1 MGHRRNPMMRITK
14 FFLVVLLLV
23 LGLAPAASARLV
35 AVGPIN
41 PANGFPLYY
50 VDANGVALELPV
62 PPLGTA
68 LTVPPPPN
76 PISPTMV
83 FDPPIPGNAFSNQI
97 GFGAECFYW
106 VADANFTLANFPPRA
121 GLKIV
126 FRAGLEAS
134 FGTGAALNGDQMVF
148 SRIRFNIA
156 QGLTAADVG
165 TYVVHHPYGE
175 ETIDF
180 TAADVAKGLRFTRD
194 IGLTPL
200 NFAEALNGDVGP
212 FLVQTAPIAQANVP
226 AGYPLTGWVGDG
238 NTPSTVTGSPI
249 GRNEVSIT
257 PPAGVNL
264 GAGPG
269 VPLTTT
275 FFIVSG
281 HRYPLPIPTP
291 LALNRVTYTRNR
303 FATYFDVF
311 ATSSVGSNVTGK
323 IATPPLMAMPG
334 GLGSLN
340 GLYFV
345 HAPYAN
351 ASTRAYHANPFNPA
365 ANVTVRSQ
373 LGTNFPTTFTQKATD
388 LVTITQAVWH
398 TANQTLTVSARS
410 SDTKVRPTLTL
421 VNPPLGALV
430 GGIKNQVIGIPPA
443 EVIVGSSAGG
453 VATKAVTVITP

>member
-1 MGHRRNPMMRITK
+1 MMRITK

-35 AVGPIN
+35 AAGPIN
-41 PANGFPLYY
+41 PLNGFPLYY
-50 VDANGVALELPV
+50 VDANGVALELTA
-62 PPLGTA
+62 PPLGTPVT
-68 LTVPPPPN
+68 LPPQPN

-83 FDPPIPGNAFSNQI
+83 FDPPDPLNAFSVQV

-106 VADANFTLANFPPRA
+106 VADGDFTRANFPPRA

-156 QGLTAADVG
+156 QGLTAADGG

-175 ETIDF
+175 ETIVF
-180 TAADVAKGLRFTRD
+180 TAADVAKGIRFTRD

-212 FLVQTAPIAQANVP
+212 FLVQTAPIAQASVP
-226 AGYPLTGWVGDG
+226 PDYPVTGWVGDG
-238 NTPSTVTGSPI
+238 TTSSTVTGSAI
-249 GRNEVSIT
+249 GVNEVSIT

-275 FFIVSG
+275 FFFVSG
-281 HRYPLPIPTP
+281 HRYPLSIPTP
-291 LALNRVTYTRNR
+291 LALNRVTYTRNK

-311 ATSSVGSNVTGK
+311 ATSSVGSTVSAK
-323 IATPPLMAMPG
+323 IASPRLLPMPG
-334 GLGSLN
+334 GLNALN

-351 ASTRAYHANPFNPA
+351 ASTRGYHANPFNPS
-365 ANVTVRSQ
+365 ANVAVTST
-373 LGTNFPTTFTQKATD
+373 LGSNIPTTFTQKAVD

-398 TANQTLTVSARS
+398 TGDQILTVTARS
-410 SDTKVRPTLTL
+410 SDTKVRPTLTV
-421 VNPPLGALV
+421 VNPALGALV
-430 GGIKNQVIGIPPA
+430 GGIKNQVVAIPPA
-443 EVIVGSSAGG
+443 EVIVSSSAGG
-453 VATKAVTVITP
+453 VGTKAVMVITP

>member
-1 MGHRRNPMMRITK
+1 MMRIIK

-35 AVGPIN
+35 AAGPIN
-41 PANGFPLYY
+41 PDNGFPLYY

-62 PPLGTA
+62 PPLGTP
-68 LTVPPPPN
+68 LTVPPTPN
-76 PISPTMV
+76 AISPTMV
-83 FDPPIPGNAFSNQI
+83 FDAVIPPVPPDPGPTFSQQI
-97 GFGAECFYW
+97 GFGTECFYW
-106 VADANFTLANFPPRA
+106 VADADFDVANPPPAA

-134 FGTGAALNGDQMVF
+134 FGTGAALDGDQMVF

-175 ETIDF
+175 ETIEF
-180 TAADVAKGLRFTRD
+180 TAADVAKGIRFTRD

-212 FLVQTAPIAQANVP
+212 FLVQTAPILEAFVP
-226 AGYPLTGWVGDG
+226 PVYPLTGWVGDG
-238 NTPSTVTGSPI
+238 TSSSTVTGSPI

-269 VPLTTT
+269 VPLTTN

-291 LALNRVTYTRNR
+291 LALNRVTYTRNQA
-303 FATYFDVF
+303 ATYFDVF
-311 ATSSVGSNVTGK
+311 ATSSVGSTVTAK
-323 IATPPLMAMPG
+323 IATPPLIAMPG
-334 GLGSLN
+334 GLGALN

-351 ASTRAYHANPFNPA
+351 ASTRGYRANPFNPA
-365 ANVTVRSQ
+365 ADITVRSQ
-373 LGTNFPTTFTQKATD
+373 LGTNLPATFTPKAVD

-398 TANQTLTVSARS
+398 TGSQLLTVTARS

-421 VNPPLGALV
+421 VNPALGALV
-430 GGIKNQVIGIPPA
+430 GGIKNQVVSIPPA

-453 VATKAVTVITP
+453 VASKAVTVITP